1 MLTPMRCAIYARFSS
16 DLQKDTSLEDQVATA
31 TRYAEAHGWIVEQV
45 YTDAAVSGASLDR
58 PGIQALLTAAAEQSR
73 PDVLLVD
80 DSSRVSR
87 DLADAVRFLQQ
98 LKFFGIRVLYLS
110 QGIDS
115 ASPQAETLAAVHGL
129 VDGLYLREMATKIKR
144 GLRGQLER
152 GYATGGITFGYRTV
166 PIPDPSGKTLNGYPL
181 LVGKRV
187 EVVPEEA
194 AIVVQIFELYANG
207 YGIGR
212 IVEKLNRDGVL
223 GWRGRPWRAGAVKR
237 LLVNEKYRGL
247 LIWGKKSF
255 ERRPG
260 TRQYVERQRPRK
272 EWHTLERPDLQIVS
286 NDLWQQVQA
295 RCAEVRQTL
304 PARPLM
310 QGGHAALYSRK
321 LFAGFLTCGVCG
333 GAIAT
338 TSGGHGSPR
347 YGCLRAWRNGPT
359 ACANKVTVR
368 AKVVERVL
376 LERLQTELLAPA
388 TVAYITQELTARL
401 NQVLDTRPRQ
411 LEEARTAREQAVRK
425 LQRLIDAVEQGA
437 PTEALN
443 RPIAD
448 RQAEITRLDATLAH
462 LQQAPD
468 RLAILPSRVR
478 GQLAGLAGV
487 LSMAPERTK
496 LEFRRLSLRVQMQ
509 PIQAPRPFY
518 RATVT
523 ALLPELAGVSDL
535 ASKGDSTTPLAG
547 KYPRKARVN
556 PAILEQIR
564 SGSTAGPSHLP
575 GER

>member
-1 MLTPMRCAIYARFSS
+1 MRCAVYARFSS
-16 DLQKDTSLEDQVATA
+16 DLQKDTSIEDQVATA
-31 TRYAEAHGWIVEQV
+31 TRYAEAHSWIIEHV

-58 PGIQALLTAAAEQSR
+58 PGIQALLTAAACR
-73 PDVLLVD
+73 PLPFDVLLVD

-98 LKFFGIRVLYLS
+98 LKFFGVRVLYLS

-152 GYATGGITFGYRTV
+152 GFATGGITFGYRTI
-166 PIPDPSGKTLNGYPL
+166 PIPDPTGKALNGYPL
-181 LVGKRV
+181 LIGKRV

-212 IVEKLNRDGVL
+212 IVERLNRDGVL

-247 LIWGKKSF
+247 LIWGKKTF

-295 RCAEVRQTL
+295 RRAEVHNELPVSTGRTL
-304 PARPLM
+304 MR
-310 QGGHAALYSRK
+310 GRNAALHSQK
-321 LFAGFLTCGVCG
+321 LFTGFLTCGVCG

-368 AKVVERVL
+368 AKIVERVL
-376 LERLQTELLAPA
+376 LERLETELLAPA

-401 NQVLDTRPRQ
+401 NQILDTRPRQ
-411 LEEARTAREQAVRK
+411 LEEARAAREQAVRK

-478 GQLAGLAGV
+478 GQLADLAGV
-487 LSMAPERTK
+487 LTMAPERTK
-496 LEFRRLSLRVQMQ
+496 LEFRRLNLRVQMQ
-509 PIQAPRPFY
+509 PIQAPWPFY

-535 ASKGDSTTPLAG
+535 ASKGDSTTSLAG
-547 KYPRKARVN
+547 KYPRKSRVN
-556 PAILEQIR
+556 TAILEQIR